1 MNYDQYGQCWTTTEE
16 LFDMLYKTP
25 DLDLGK
31 FYVKFGG
38 EDGREIFKYN
48 DAVKST
54 YAPFPKL
61 LVQREVEAESIEE
74 FDQQQQSNWHMPIM
88 YKDFDIVKHILD
100 QCKTQEELQRCGE
113 ELLLYADRD
122 LIDLLK
128 YLKYFVDTMRA
139 NNVVWGLGRGSSV
152 ASYVLYL
159 LGVHKINSMYY
170 DLDIK
175 EFLK

>member
-1 MNYDQYGQCWTTTEE
+1 MNYDQYGQCWTTTDE
-16 LFDMLYKTP
+16 LFEMLYTMP
-25 DLDLGK
+25 ELDLGK
-31 FYVKFGG
+31 FHVKFGA
-38 EDGREIFKYN
+38 EDGKSIFKYN

-61 LVQREVEAESIEE
+61 LVQREVNVSPEE
-74 FDQQQQSNWHMPIM
+74 FDQMQQANWYMPQT
-88 YKDFDIVKHILD
+88 YKDFDIVKHVLD
-100 QCKTQEELQRCGE
+100 SCKTQEELQRVGE

-122 LIDLLK
+122 LIDLLR
-128 YLKYFVDTMRA
+128 YLKYFVDTMRS
-139 NNVVWGLGRGSSV
+139 NQVVWGLGRGSSV

-170 DLDIK
+170 DLDIR